1 MPQEMT
7 SEEARQFLALSCEAH
22 WTFPSS
28 QGTPIINGQASSQ
41 WVDQAVKE
49 RESYVNAVRFLLKNG
64 YEEAAIEIASNI
76 WRLWIVV
83 RDLSGGR
90 AFLAAVLD
98 ARDKKPSRARS
109 LSLYGDALLAFKQGK
124 IEESRRMSQ
133 AALDAALVVNDR
145 EALTLAYLAMSRVAF
160 EDGDYAQSLTLA
172 IKSREFARSLEPAMG
187 QAPLFLHAPATRM
200 KVNMIKQRPCLR
212 RALILIGR
220 SAT

>member
-22 WTFPSS
+22 WAFPSS

-90 AFLAAVLD
+90 VFLAAVLD
-98 ARDKKPSRARS
+98 ARDKKPSVARS
-109 LSLYGDALLAFKQGK
+109 LSLYGDALSAFKQGK

-133 AALDAALVVNDR
+133 ATLDAALVVNDR
-145 EALTLAYLAMSRVAF
+145 EALTLAYLAMSRAAF
-160 EDGDYAQSLTLA
+160 EDGDYTQSLTLA